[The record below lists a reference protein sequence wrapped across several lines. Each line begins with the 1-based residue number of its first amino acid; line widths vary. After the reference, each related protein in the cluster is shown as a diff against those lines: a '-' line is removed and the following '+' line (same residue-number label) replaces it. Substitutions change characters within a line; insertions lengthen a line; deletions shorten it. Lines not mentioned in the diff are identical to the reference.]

1 MKVTGVMVRA
11 GLIETEQY
19 TPVRCEMWF
28 TSTARGII
36 SSLDLLTS
44 AGYLHDTRIPL
55 LCLFFS
61 LKKKKLIFFS
71 RLIKGCVVSGLPHSI
86 IIAILHHRCS
96 VVMEH
101 ASLYFSFI
109 DHYSSFSL
117 RNGSVT
123 EPCNHCQEDV

>member
-19 TPVRCEMWF
+19 TPARCEMWF
-28 TSTARGII
+28 SSTARGII

-61 LKKKKLIFFS
+61 LKKKKAYLFFQ
-71 RLIKGCVVSGLPHSI
+71 INKCVVSGLPHSI

-109 DHYSSFSL
+109 DHYSSFLL